1 MWKSTQVSEL
11 VARQSGFKV
20 SNSYV
25 SRVLRDVLRMRYK
38 RVVPVAPQANSEAAL
53 VKRMDSARVLLRELQ
68 KGKRCLNIDESAIGA
83 MDFRRQKWT
92 VIGKPNSIVQKDVTP
107 RLTIIA
113 AIDNLGGVYFSM
125 VQANVDGEVFTL
137 FLTKLVQKL
146 T

>member
-1 MWKSTQVSEL
+1 
-11 VARQSGFKV
+11 
-20 SNSYV
+20 
-25 SRVLRDVLRMRYK
+25 MRYK